1 MAHQIEQFTDGTAA
15 LASAR
20 QSAWHKLG
28 TVTEDAMTAEDAMR
42 IAYLAD
48 WNVRLVDLHATDIT
62 GDGVTTLEVPNH
74 RASVR
79 THPKTRRS
87 EVLGVVGTDYTPV
100 QNEEHAEFLNY
111 LADESGA
118 HFETAGSLRG
128 GRQVFLTMKLPQ
140 TLTIGSNDAVDLY
153 IAAFNSHDGSSA
165 FRIVVTPVRVVCA
178 NTLRAALNCAR
189 SSYTVRHTS
198 GARGRIAQ
206 ARQALGLTF
215 TYAEEFEKA
224 AQRMIETELS
234 VDALRSAVSDLWP
247 VTASDSARK
256 RTNQRLRWNTIRRL
270 FEEADTQAGIR
281 GTAWAGYNAITEY
294 ANHVAPARGAND
306 VLRGAARAERVIT
319 GTADDLMERA
329 FRLLTPAGRS

>member
-1 MAHQIEQFTDGTAA
+1 MAHEIEQFSDGSAA
-15 LASAR
+15 FVSAR
-20 QSAWHKLG
+20 ESAWHKLG
-28 TVTEDAMTAEDAMR
+28 TVTAEAMTAEGAMR
-42 IAYLAD
+42 LAALD
-48 WNVRLVDLHATDIT
+48 EWNVRLVGLHATELT
-62 GDGVTTLEVPNH
+62 PDGTTLLDVPNH

-79 THPKTRRS
+79 THPKTRLP
-87 EVLGVVGTDYTPV
+87 ETLGVVGPDYTPV

-111 LADESGA
+111 LVDESGA
-118 HFETAGSLRG
+118 HFETAGSLKG

-140 TLTIGSNDAVDLY
+140 TLTIGRDDAVDLY

-178 NTLRAALNCAR
+178 NTLRAALRNTK

-224 AQRMIETELS
+224 AQRMLEAEMSTP
-234 VDALRSAVSDLWP
+234 ALRKVVDQLWP
-247 VTASDSARK
+247 SSDSDSTRK
-256 RTNQRLRWNTIRRL
+256 KTNRDVRWGSIRNL
-270 FEEADTQAGIR
+270 FERADTQAGIR

-294 ANHVAPARGAND
+294 ANHVAPARGIGDLGKA
-306 VLRGAARAERVIT
+306 AARAERVIT
-319 GTADDLMERA
+319 GTADDVMEHA
-329 FRLLTPAGRS
+329 FRLMTV